1 MEQVETKEKVLRK
14 HNIDFAIQQER
25 EQQFHSV
32 GELQA
37 KAKQSFRH
45 PTLKKKKKKTSIDDR
60 SILSNRMFSMYK
72 I

>member
-45 PTLKKKKKKTSIDDR
+45 PTLKKKKKNQHR
-60 SILSNRMFSMYK
+60 
-72 I
+72 